1 MQWNMKNEMD
11 FGARGKKKCPA
22 MRSSF
27 LVAAAVDGATPCIFC
42 TFRMHGIW
50 AC

>member
-11 FGARGKKKCPA
+11 FGARGKKKC
-22 MRSSF
+22 RF
-27 LVAAAVDGATPCIFC
+27 LVAAAVDRATPCIFC